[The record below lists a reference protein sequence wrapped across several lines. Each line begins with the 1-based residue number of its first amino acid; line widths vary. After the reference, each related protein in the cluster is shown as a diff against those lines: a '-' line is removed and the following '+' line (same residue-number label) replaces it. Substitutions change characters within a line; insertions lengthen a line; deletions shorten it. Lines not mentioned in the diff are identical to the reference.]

1 MKRAHLSQHEREQ
14 ADEVTY
20 REDVQQDVDNA
31 AESRRA
37 ASGFSPEQV
46 KIVDAANDGRRAGA
60 WGFSPSLNPFPT
72 TDPRHD
78 AWEKARMQAASLR
91 ANGNALRRL
100 PR

>member
-1 MKRAHLSQHEREQ
+1 MDDEDAAYDEARQRE
-14 ADEVTY
+14 
-20 REDVQQDVDNA
+20 VDDA
-31 AESRRA
+31 AEAKRA